1 MLNHPPEQA
10 VSGPLLRSINQLN
23 LRLSGIRFNA
33 SVTLRAQRGWE
44 RAMNAFRSRR
54 DKAAAAYDILPPDAI
69 GSHQRRAAL
78 GRTEVVDAHFVP
90 VTGEA
95 RPAAPHRSQNDNKR
109 EARRPRIRPAEKPV
123 SLLARLTMRI
133 EQGLMRMSADFFSA
147 VVAFVFVMVFGLSGG
162 FSLISG
168 MSGDT
173 AEAAGLD
180 ITHVTLTPQDADGLK
195 VLLINGVVENR
206 ARASLAV
213 PAIRADIM
221 VDGRMVSSL
230 TIAPPVSEMP
240 QDHSRGFSARMP
252 HPGGKNPQLRLSFV
266 EMDATRS

>member
-1 MLNHPPEQA
+1 
-10 VSGPLLRSINQLN
+10 
-23 LRLSGIRFNA
+23 
-33 SVTLRAQRGWE
+33 
-44 RAMNAFRSRR
+44 MNAFRSRC

-69 GSHQRRAAL
+69 GSHQLRRTASRA
-78 GRTEVVDAHFVP
+78 EVVDAHFVT

-95 RPAAPHRSQNDNKR
+95 MPAAPHRSQNDNR
-109 EARRPRIRPAEKPV
+109 RQPRRPTVQAAPSKA
-123 SLLARLTMRI
+123 SLFARLTMRV
-133 EQGLMRMSADFFSA
+133 ERLLMRMSADFFSA

-180 ITHVTLTPQDADGLK
+180 ITHVTLTPQDADGMK
-195 VLLINGVVENR
+195 ILLINGVVENR
-206 ARASLAV
+206 ARGNLAV

-221 VDGRMVSSL
+221 VDGRTVSSM
-230 TIAPPVSEMP
+230 TIAPPVAEMMR
-240 QDHSRGFSARMP
+240 DHSHGFSARVP

-266 EMDATRS
+266 ETDATRS